1 MKLRLA
7 TGLALLVG
15 VPAAV
20 RAQLQVTPNS
30 TLTPMGRAMMAERNG
45 QYADAATQYNA
56 MLATQPANLAALM
69 GLEHVL
75 PRLDRRAE
83 LVHAVQMAYR
93 ADSTSIGIMGVAVRT
108 FASMGATDSAARY
121 ADRWSARA
129 SGDEE
134 PYREW
139 SEAALEIRDMAQ
151 ARVAIDAGRKRLG
164 GHALGLERAELL
176 QRAGDI
182 AAAATEWVGVV
193 RETPVFRDGA
203 VGVLMQVPVTQRT
216 VVRDVLQ
223 KDGSPEAR
231 QMLGLL
237 LAPWGDP
244 AAGLVA
250 LRSALPADT
259 TAAVLLLR
267 RFYDALHG
275 HQDKPSQLALAGALE
290 LLAAREG
297 AGNAPRDLMESA
309 HGYADA
315 GDERN
320 ARRLLDQV
328 AHTPGGAPG
337 NSTMAATALLGVLI
351 AEGKSADA
359 ERALDAL
366 GTKVDAD
373 EHDRL
378 ARRIAMSW
386 VRQGDFTRAD
396 HVIAHDS
403 STAAFDL
410 RGRLRLYR
418 GDLSGAN
425 DLLKYAGPYD
435 DDRERALERVR
446 LLTLIQAVGQDSV
459 PALGTA
465 CAAVARGDT
474 ATAVRD
480 LTALAAT
487 LTAGGAAEV
496 RSTAARFAIARRDTS
511 AAVALWHAADVKDAP
526 AAAAASRLALAQ
538 VAVARGHSADA
549 AAILESLMI
558 DFPDSAL
565 VPEARHLR
573 DTLRLSAKGA

>member
-1 MKLRLA
+1 MMMRIA
-7 TGLALLVG
+7 PWLALLAG
-15 VPAAV
+15 VPIAA
-20 RAQLQVTPNS
+20 RAQLQVTTNS

-45 QYADAATQYNA
+45 EYADAAAQYQA
-56 MLATQPANLAALM
+56 VLAKQPANLAALA

-75 PRLDRRAE
+75 PKLDRRAD
-83 LVHAVQMAYR
+83 LVQAVQAAYR

-108 FASMGATDSAARY
+108 FAAMGATDSAARY

-139 SEAALEIRDMAQ
+139 SEAALELRDMAQ
-151 ARVAIDAGRKRLG
+151 ARIAIDAGRKRLG

-182 AAAATEWVGVV
+182 AAAAAEWVGVV
-193 RETPVFRDGA
+193 RETPAFRDGA
-203 VGVLMQVPVTQRT
+203 VGVLAQVPVTQRN
-216 VVRDVLQ
+216 VVRAVLE
-223 KDGSPEAR
+223 KDGSPDAR

-237 LAPWGDP
+237 LAQWGDP
-244 AAGLVA
+244 AGGLA
-250 LRSALPADT
+250 SLHGALPADT

-267 RFYDALHG
+267 RFYDALRN

-297 AGNAPRDLMESA
+297 ASNSPRDLMEAA
-309 HGYADA
+309 HSYADA

-328 AHTPGGAPG
+328 ARTPGGAPG
-337 NSTMAATALLGVLI
+337 NSTMAATALLGVMI
-351 AEGKSADA
+351 AEGKSAEA
-359 ERALDAL
+359 ERALAAL
-366 GTKVDAD
+366 GTHVDAD

-386 VRQGDFTRAD
+386 VRQGDFARAD
-396 HVIAHDS
+396 QVIAHDS
-403 STAAFDL
+403 STTAFDL
-410 RGRLRLYR
+410 RGRLRLYL

-435 DDRERALERVR
+435 DDRELALERVR

-459 PALGTA
+459 PALGAA
-465 CAAVARGDT
+465 CLAVARGDT
-474 ATAVRD
+474 AAGVRD

-487 LTAGGAAEV
+487 LTANGAAEV
-496 RSTAARFAIARRDTS
+496 RTTAARLAIARGDTT
-511 AAVALWHAADVKDAP
+511 AAVALWHAADGKDAP
-526 AAAAASRLALAQ
+526 AAAAAARLALAE
-538 VAVARGHSADA
+538 VAAARGQIADA
-549 AAILESLMI
+549 ATLLESLLV

-565 VPEARHLR
+565 APDARHLR
-573 DTLRLSAKGA
+573 DTLHISVKGE